1 MSNYKNL
8 FEELLSN
15 FLNDDFIENAQKLFN
30 DQKKECK
37 CEKEVKEA
45 CNDNKPCTCKTP
57 TSTFVRSEVMKTTKD
72 GFEFKTFLPGV
83 CKNNIKIDIKNDIMK
98 IYLVGCN
105 EQNLEFMDKTYCKNI
120 VLGDQFNYGGI
131 TAEYK
136 DSILRVF
143 VPCVKK
149 EEHKLEIKIN

>member
-1 MSNYKNL
+1 MSDYLNL
-8 FEELLSN
+8 FEKLLNN
-15 FLNDDFIENAQKLFN
+15 FLKEDFVENANKLFN
-30 DQKKECK
+30 EQKKECK
-37 CEKEVKEA
+37 CEKEVKDA
-45 CNDNKPCTCKTP
+45 CNDNKPCTCKP
-57 TSTFVRSEVMKTTKD
+57 ASTFVRSEVMKNTKE

-83 CKNNIKIDIKNDIMK
+83 RKENIKIDIKNDIMK

-105 EQNLEFMDKTYCKNI
+105 ESNLEFMDKTYCKNI

-143 VPCVKK
+143 IPYAKK
-149 EEHKLEIKIN
+149 EENRLEIKIN